1 MKEIIS
7 DKFSILFGKD
17 GYLKL
22 ANFILKNNFK
32 KVLILTDENT
42 KVHCLD
48 LFISKIKKTNKKIEE
63 TISSSSYNFSVD
75 YGESA
80 KNLNTSNQIW
90 EFLTKNG
97 FKRNDLII
105 NLGGGMISDLGG
117 FVASTYMRGIQFINI
132 PTTLLGMVDASI
144 GGKTGIDLKGIKNI
158 IGTFQFAKLVLIDM
172 GFLKTLS
179 KKQIAAGYAE
189 MIKHSL
195 IDKNH
200 EWEKISKINSFND
213 INQEMI
219 YKSINIKVDIIKNDP
234 TELNNRKYLNYG
246 HTLGHAIESYLL
258 GTEREILHGEAIAIG
273 LILETYI
280 SYLRKNFDLKLTNE
294 IKNYLNQHY
303 EIIKFSQ
310 ESIINIIDL
319 LKYDKKNNNDKPMFV
334 LLNNLG
340 DMEINQSVSSEEII
354 EAFNFYQTSSYP

>member
-7 DKFSILFGKD
+7 DKFSILFGSD

-22 ANFILKNNFK
+22 ANFIHENNFK
-32 KVLILTDENT
+32 KILILTDENT

-48 LFISKIKKTNKKIEE
+48 LFFSNVKKTDKKIADM
-63 TISSSSYNFSVD
+63 ISSISYNFSVES
-75 YGESA
+75 GESS
-80 KNLNTSNQIW
+80 KNLKTSNLIW
-90 EFLTKNG
+90 EFLTENG

-144 GGKTGIDLKGIKNI
+144 GGKTGIDLNGIKNI
-158 IGTFQFAKLVLIDM
+158 IGTFQFAKLVLIDVE
-172 GFLKTLS
+172 FLNSLS

-200 EWEKISKINSFND
+200 EWKKISKINSLED
-213 INQEMI
+213 INHEMI
-219 YKSINIKVDIIKNDP
+219 YRSINIKVGIIENDP
-234 TELNNRKYLNYG
+234 MELNIRKYLNYG

-258 GTEREILHGEAIAIG
+258 ETEQEILHGEAIAIG

-280 SYLRKNFDLKLTNE
+280 SHLKRDFDLVLTNE
-294 IKNYLNQHY
+294 IKNHINQHY
-303 EIIKFSQ
+303 EIIEFS
-310 ESIINIIDL
+310 EDSILNIIDL
-319 LKYDKKNNNDKPMFV
+319 LKYDKKNNNDRPMFV
-334 LLNNLG
+334 LLNNVG
-340 DMEINQSVSSEEII
+340 EVKINQAVDIKQI
-354 EAFNFYQTSSYP
+354 KEAFKFYYN